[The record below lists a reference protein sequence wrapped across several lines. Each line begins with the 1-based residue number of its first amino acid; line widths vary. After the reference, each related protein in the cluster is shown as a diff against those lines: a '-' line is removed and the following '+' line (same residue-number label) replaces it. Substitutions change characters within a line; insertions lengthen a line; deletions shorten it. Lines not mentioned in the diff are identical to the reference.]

1 MRVYLLEYIKLVE
14 KEIKKKSLNKNT
26 LKENIKTKISFFQ
39 HEREIHLII
48 TLFYALMF
56 LIFLVLISLS
66 LLFIIP
72 ALIILVFLICYIIH
86 YFKLENGIQYLYK
99 LYDKIDNL
107 TKEDK
112 K

>member
-1 MRVYLLEYIKLVE
+1 MKTYIYKYIEKIE
-14 KEIKKKSLNKNT
+14 KELKKRNRQEN
-26 LKENIKTKISFFQ
+26 LKEELITKINFFQ

-72 ALIILVFLICYIIH
+72 SFIIMIFLVCYIVH
-86 YFKLENGIQYLYK
+86 YFSLENGIQYLYK
-99 LYDKIDNL
+99 LYDEIDNS
-107 TKEDK
+107 TKEAK